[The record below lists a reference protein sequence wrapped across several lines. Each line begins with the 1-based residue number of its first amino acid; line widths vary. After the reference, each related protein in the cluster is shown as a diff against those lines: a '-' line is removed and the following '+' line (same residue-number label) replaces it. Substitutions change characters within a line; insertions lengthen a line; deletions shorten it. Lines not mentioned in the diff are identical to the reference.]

1 MVDDIDLKTSS
12 RTLEKFI
19 ILNNLELNYTFI
31 AWMFW
36 RYTPKEN
43 NLKTYTSS
51 RPLEKFII
59 LNNIEL
65 NYMLMHECSGDIPQ
79 RKTICPKSI
88 AWMQFFCHFKNCLW
102 STYWLAS
109 IACILVI
116 LNINSLAGPIWM
128 YRLSRSFPMRYKR
141 MLQVSW
147 RGTWPESSLTS
158 PGKIQLR
165 ATARSPTTN
174 TAQTWETSC
183 RRTWT
188 GSMHRKTE
196 RETTGE
202 WYLFP
207 MIAYK
212 QSIYK
217 ILSCNCYRTWSF

>member
-1 MVDDIDLKTSS
+1 MNVPEI
-12 RTLEKFI
+12 
-19 ILNNLELNYTFI
+19 Y
-31 AWMFW
+31 
-36 RYTPKEN
+36 PKG
-43 NLKTYTSS
+43 KQFVPKAS
-51 RPLEKFII
+51 
-59 LNNIEL
+59 
-65 NYMLMHECSGDIPQ
+65 HECNFSVILKIVYDI
-79 RKTICPKSI
+79 I
-88 AWMQFFCHFKNCLW
+88 
-102 STYWLAS
+102 YWLAS

-141 MLQVSW
+141 TLQVSW
-147 RGTWPESSLTS
+147 RGTWPESSSTS
-158 PGKIQLR
+158 PGKTQLR

-217 ILSCNCYRTWSF
+217 ILSCNCYRTWSFYETNVGIFTLMCITNLAQFQIAFIRLLVQKKRVLVGSLR

>member
-1 MVDDIDLKTSS
+1 M
-12 RTLEKFI
+12 
-19 ILNNLELNYTFI
+19 
-31 AWMFW
+31 
-36 RYTPKEN
+36 
-43 NLKTYTSS
+43 
-51 RPLEKFII
+51 
-59 LNNIEL
+59 
-65 NYMLMHECSGDIPQ
+65 
-79 RKTICPKSI
+79 
-88 AWMQFFCHFKNCLW
+88 
-102 STYWLAS
+102 TYWLAS

-141 MLQVSW
+141 TLQVSW

-158 PGKIQLR
+158 PGKTQLR

-188 GSMHRKTE
+188 GSVHRKTE

-217 ILSCNCYRTWSF
+217 ILSCNCYRTWSFYETNVGIFILMCITNLAQFQVAFIRLLVQKKRVLVGSLR

>member
-1 MVDDIDLKTSS
+1 MNVPEI
-12 RTLEKFI
+12 
-19 ILNNLELNYTFI
+19 Y
-31 AWMFW
+31 
-36 RYTPKEN
+36 PKG
-43 NLKTYTSS
+43 KQFVPKAS
-51 RPLEKFII
+51 
-59 LNNIEL
+59 
-65 NYMLMHECSGDIPQ
+65 HECNFSVILKIVYDI
-79 RKTICPKSI
+79 I
-88 AWMQFFCHFKNCLW
+88 
-102 STYWLAS
+102 YWLAS

-141 MLQVSW
+141 TLQVSW

-158 PGKIQLR
+158 PGKTQLR

-217 ILSCNCYRTWSF
+217 ILSCNCYRTWSFYETNVGIFTLMCITNLAQFQIAFISFLVQKKRVLVGSLR

>member
-1 MVDDIDLKTSS
+1 MNVPEI
-12 RTLEKFI
+12 
-19 ILNNLELNYTFI
+19 Y
-31 AWMFW
+31 
-36 RYTPKEN
+36 PKG
-43 NLKTYTSS
+43 KQFVPKAS
-51 RPLEKFII
+51 
-59 LNNIEL
+59 
-65 NYMLMHECSGDIPQ
+65 HECNFSVILKIVYDI
-79 RKTICPKSI
+79 I
-88 AWMQFFCHFKNCLW
+88 
-102 STYWLAS
+102 YWLAS

-141 MLQVSW
+141 TLQVSW
-147 RGTWPESSLTS
+147 RGTWPESSSTS
-158 PGKIQLR
+158 PGKTQLR

-217 ILSCNCYRTWSF
+217 ILSCNCYRTWSCYETNVGIFILMCITNLAQFQIAFISFLVQKKRVLVGSLR

>member
-1 MVDDIDLKTSS
+1 MNVPEI
-12 RTLEKFI
+12 
-19 ILNNLELNYTFI
+19 Y
-31 AWMFW
+31 
-36 RYTPKEN
+36 PKG
-43 NLKTYTSS
+43 KQFVPKAS
-51 RPLEKFII
+51 
-59 LNNIEL
+59 
-65 NYMLMHECSGDIPQ
+65 HECNFSVILKIVYDI
-79 RKTICPKSI
+79 I
-88 AWMQFFCHFKNCLW
+88 
-102 STYWLAS
+102 YWLAS

-116 LNINSLAGPIWM
+116 LNVNSLAGPIWM

-141 MLQVSW
+141 TLQVSW

-158 PGKIQLR
+158 PGKTQLR

-217 ILSCNCYRTWSF
+217 ILSCNCYRTWSFYETNVGIFTLMCITNLAQFQIAFISFLVQKKRVLVGSLR

>member
-1 MVDDIDLKTSS
+1 MNVPEIYPKIKQFVPKASHECNFS
-12 RTLEKFI
+12 I
-19 ILNNLELNYTFI
+19 ILKI
-31 AWMFW
+31 V
-36 RYTPKEN
+36 
-43 NLKTYTSS
+43 
-51 RPLEKFII
+51 
-59 LNNIEL
+59 
-65 NYMLMHECSGDIPQ
+65 CDI
-79 RKTICPKSI
+79 
-88 AWMQFFCHFKNCLW
+88 
-102 STYWLAS
+102 YWLAS

-183 RRTWT
+183 RRIWT
-188 GSMHRKTE
+188 GSVHRKTE

-212 QSIYK
+212 QNIYK
-217 ILSCNCYRTWSF
+217 ILSCNCYRTWSFYETNVGIFTLMCITNIAQF

>member
-1 MVDDIDLKTSS
+1 MNVPEI
-12 RTLEKFI
+12 
-19 ILNNLELNYTFI
+19 Y
-31 AWMFW
+31 
-36 RYTPKEN
+36 PKG
-43 NLKTYTSS
+43 KQFVPKAS
-51 RPLEKFII
+51 
-59 LNNIEL
+59 
-65 NYMLMHECSGDIPQ
+65 HECNFSVILKIVYDI
-79 RKTICPKSI
+79 I
-88 AWMQFFCHFKNCLW
+88 
-102 STYWLAS
+102 YWLAS

-158 PGKIQLR
+158 PGKTQLR

-174 TAQTWETSC
+174 TAQTWETSY

-217 ILSCNCYRTWSF
+217 ILSCNCYRTWSFYETNVGIFTLMCITNLAQFQIAFISFLVQKKRVLVGSLR

>member
-1 MVDDIDLKTSS
+1 MNVPEI
-12 RTLEKFI
+12 
-19 ILNNLELNYTFI
+19 Y
-31 AWMFW
+31 
-36 RYTPKEN
+36 PKG
-43 NLKTYTSS
+43 KQFVPKAS
-51 RPLEKFII
+51 
-59 LNNIEL
+59 
-65 NYMLMHECSGDIPQ
+65 HECNFSVILKIVYDI
-79 RKTICPKSI
+79 I
-88 AWMQFFCHFKNCLW
+88 
-102 STYWLAS
+102 YWLAS

-158 PGKIQLR
+158 PGKTQLR
-165 ATARSPTTN
+165 ATVRSPTTN

-217 ILSCNCYRTWSF
+217 ILSCNCYRTWSFYETNVGIFTLMCITNLAQFQIAFISFLVQKKRVLVGSLR

>member
-1 MVDDIDLKTSS
+1 M
-12 RTLEKFI
+12 
-19 ILNNLELNYTFI
+19 
-31 AWMFW
+31 
-36 RYTPKEN
+36 
-43 NLKTYTSS
+43 
-51 RPLEKFII
+51 
-59 LNNIEL
+59 
-65 NYMLMHECSGDIPQ
+65 
-79 RKTICPKSI
+79 
-88 AWMQFFCHFKNCLW
+88 
-102 STYWLAS
+102 TYWLAS
-109 IACILVI
+109 IACILEI

-128 YRLSRSFPMRYKR
+128 YRLSRSSPMRYKR
-141 MLQVSW
+141 TLQVSW

-158 PGKIQLR
+158 PGKTQLR

-217 ILSCNCYRTWSF
+217 ILSCNCYRTWSFYETNVGIFTLMCITNLAQFQIAFIRLLVQKKRVLVGSLR